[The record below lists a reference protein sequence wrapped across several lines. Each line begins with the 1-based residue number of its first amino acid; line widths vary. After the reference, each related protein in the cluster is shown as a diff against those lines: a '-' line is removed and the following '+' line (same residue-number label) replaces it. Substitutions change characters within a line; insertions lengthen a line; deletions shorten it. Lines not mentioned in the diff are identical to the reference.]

1 MPSEKEKK
9 LDRLYTLLEREKDE
23 DTAAALRWAIFQ
35 LEQMPEREHKAQAD
49 RLIAYAMKPQRERD
63 GIIDTGAFNSIIAGY
78 TVIALQDAGKPR
90 NDIKEALDAL
100 ESAFED
106 TDAEKARRAYESF

>member
-49 RLIAYAMKPQRERD
+49 RLIAYAMKPPER
-63 GIIDTGAFNSIIAGY
+63 AGRY
-78 TVIALQDAGKPR
+78 YRHG
-90 NDIKEALDAL
+90 
-100 ESAFED
+100 
-106 TDAEKARRAYESF
+106 SF